1 MKKQELM
8 EKYRILNYWKEYIEK
23 KKPIEIFSPSVI
35 GKKEKHKL
43 TKTITSRN
51 SIKLH

>member
-1 MKKQELM
+1 MKKTGIDGKIPNFNLLE
-8 EKYRILNYWKEYIEK
+8 RIYK
-23 KKPIEIFSPSVI
+23 KKPIEICSPSVI